1 MGPSDE
7 THMTTST
14 SSPPSPPR
22 TVTGPSMLKLRVL
35 EAKDQSTALA
45 LWRELEQRVGSA
57 PLMASETWTRIWLAN
72 YGETVRYRFLLAED
86 NGQLRGICLYTESS
100 ERKAPLLS
108 LQTRHLGTAGDPVHE
123 SVVVEYNSFL
133 VEPTFRPAF
142 IDAIAHWLLTQA
154 RGDIVQLDGFTRE
167 EAHELTAHWP
177 AVEARERE
185 SKYLDLS
192 VIRTKGGEL
201 IDSLGRS
208 TRANL
213 RKRLREY
220 GDLQLEWAETLDAAN
235 NIFSELIELHQAR
248 WQADGQPGAFASRRF
263 AAFQRALLTEL
274 FPQGRCVVFRV
285 RHQGATVGCLFLL
298 VDRGR
303 MLDYLSGLASFDQ
316 KPSPGLVAH
325 YLCQCEALRR
335 GFTAYDFLVGD
346 KRHKDNLS
354 THSQVLSWTRL
365 VRPTLK
371 NRLVDALTQLKRR
384 LRPLPPDTVTPI
396 PTTTSSNP
404 VEQE

>member
-1 MGPSDE
+1 
-7 THMTTST
+7 MTTT
-14 SSPPSPPR
+14 IAPPPSLSR
-22 TVTGPSMLKLRVL
+22 TVNGPSMLKLRVL
-35 EAKDQSTALA
+35 EALDRVTALT
-45 LWRELEQRVGSA
+45 LWHELEQRVGDV
-57 PLMASETWTRIWLAN
+57 PLMASEAWTRIWLTH

-100 ERKAPLLS
+100 DRKAPLLS
-108 LQTRHLGTAGDPVHE
+108 LQTRHLGTAGDPVGE

-133 VEPTFRPAF
+133 VEPAFRPAF
-142 IDAIAHWLLTQA
+142 IDAISHWLLTQA
-154 RGDIVQLDGFTRE
+154 GGDIVQLDGFTKE

-177 AVEARERE
+177 AVETRERE

-201 IDSLGRS
+201 IDALGRS

-220 GDLQLEWAETLDAAN
+220 GDLQLEWAETLDTAN
-235 NIFSELIELHQAR
+235 SIFTELIELHQAR

-274 FPQGRCVVFRV
+274 FPQGRCVAFRV
-285 RHQGATVGCLFLL
+285 RHQGVTVGCLFLL

-325 YLCQCEALRR
+325 YLCQCEALKR
-335 GFTAYDFLVGD
+335 GFSAYDFLVGD

-354 THSQVLSWTRL
+354 THCQTLTWTRL

-384 LRPLPPDTVTPI
+384 LRPLPPVTASPA